1 MPGSS
6 VVTELAVAR
15 AWHCFAAVELI
26 NMRVFSSHMV
36 RNEAHVVCD
45 HVAVRVVNIIVKY
58 IKGVTMCVTIPR
70 KIDQQGTV
78 DVAWVWWVFR

>member
-15 AWHCFAAVELI
+15 AWHCSAAVELI
-26 NMRVFSSHMV
+26 NMRVFSGHMV

-45 HVAVRVVNIIVKY
+45 HVAARVWAS
-58 IKGVTMCVTIPR
+58 P
-70 KIDQQGTV
+70 
-78 DVAWVWWVFR
+78 A